1 MVAIGTTEVFFSL
14 ISMVKKAKSGK
25 DKENE
30 ENKSMTFTS
39 YKIRNSFRKKF
50 EWDTIFMFFK
60 IFDIQVWSVFERDK
74 SLSIVKV
81 CSVLSTY
88 G

>member
-1 MVAIGTTEVFFSL
+1 MPPTSSVNNQNTSSFKMVAIGTTEVFFSL

-50 EWDTIFMFFK
+50 E
-60 IFDIQVWSVFERDK
+60 
-74 SLSIVKV
+74 
-81 CSVLSTY
+81 
-88 G
+88 

>member
-50 EWDTIFMFFK
+50 E
-60 IFDIQVWSVFERDK
+60 
-74 SLSIVKV
+74 
-81 CSVLSTY
+81 
-88 G
+88 